1 VITSTRRTALYLAAV
16 AVVFYFGFILLG
28 VLRS

>member
-1 VITSTRRTALYLAAV
+1 MIISNRRTALYLAAI

-28 VLRS
+28 VLHS